1 MELSPRKMR
10 LLQAIIDDYIAT
22 AVPVGSR
29 TVSKKYMS
37 EFSAAT
43 IRNEMSDLEE
53 MGFLEQPHTSAG
65 RIPSDLAYR
74 VYVDRMLKVGEL
86 SSDEAGAIR
95 GYFNHRMEE
104 MEQVVKG
111 AARVLSDLTD
121 YTSLVLSPQLART
134 TVKRLQLV
142 PVTRGTALV
151 VLVTDAAVVKDTIIR
166 IPDSMDSEELHG
178 ISEALTH
185 RFEGRNIADIKMSA
199 MQEILLNMDEHRRFF
214 EMLTETLSRSA
225 APESSSVVLDGAY
238 NIFHH
243 PEYRNDMERAQSF
256 LMALETKDKLQEMM
270 ARSTRWEFTITIG
283 KENELDALR
292 DMSVV
297 TATYKLGDRPM
308 GSLGVIGPTRM
319 DYSRVVRLLNF
330 ISRSLGEV
338 MSGMLSDSTID
349 TEGKEQ

>member
-37 EFSAAT
+37 EYSAAT

-86 SSDEAGAIR
+86 TGDETGAIR
-95 GYFNHRMEE
+95 RYFNSRMEE

-111 AARVLSDLTD
+111 TARVLSDMTD
-121 YTSLVLSPQLART
+121 YTSLVLSPQLAKT

-166 IPDSMDSEELHG
+166 VPDRMDSEDLHG
-178 ISEALTH
+178 ISEALTR
-185 RFEGRNIADIKMSA
+185 RFEGKSISEINMDA
-199 MQEILLNMDEHRRFF
+199 MREILTDIAEHRKFF
-214 EMLTETLSRSA
+214 EMLTETLNRST
-225 APESSSVVLDGAY
+225 APDSNNMVMDGAY

-256 LMALETKDKLQEMM
+256 LMALETKGVLQEMM

-283 KENELDALR
+283 RENEIDALK

-330 ISRSLGEV
+330 ISRSLGEI
-338 MSGMLSDSTID
+338 MSGML
-349 TEGKEQ
+349 TEGTTDKEGNEK

>member
-29 TVSKKYMS
+29 TISRKYMS
-37 EFSAAT
+37 DFSAAT

-53 MGFLEQPHTSAG
+53 MGLLEQPHTSAG

-74 VYVDRMLKVGEL
+74 IYVDSLLQVGEL
-86 SSDEAGAIR
+86 TTDEATSVKR
-95 GYFNHRMEE
+95 YFGRRMDE
-104 MEQVVKG
+104 MEQVVKN

-121 YTSLVLSPQLART
+121 YTSLVLAPQLART

-142 PVTRGTALV
+142 PVTQGTALV
-151 VLVTDAAVVKDTIIR
+151 VLVTDAAIVKDTIIR
-166 IPDSMDSEELHG
+166 VPAEMTSSELHG

-185 RFEGRNIADIKMSA
+185 RFEGHSITEININTVD
-199 MQEILLNMDEHRRFF
+199 EIIRDMAQHRRFF
-214 EMLTETLSRSA
+214 ETLTDTLSRSA
-225 APESSSVVLDGAY
+225 NPEENDVVLDGAY

-256 LMALETKDKLQEMM
+256 LMALGAKDKLQEML
-270 ARSTRWEFTITIG
+270 ARSTRWEFTVTIG
-283 KENELDALR
+283 RENDIDALKNS
-292 DMSVV
+292 SVV
-297 TATYKLGDRPM
+297 TATYRLGDRPV

-319 DYSRVVRLLNF
+319 DYNRVMRLLQY
-330 ISRSLGEV
+330 ISQSLGEIV
-338 MSGMLSDSTID
+338 GNMLGDGKQNDEGDST
-349 TEGKEQ
+349 

>member
-1 MELSPRKMR
+1 MR
-10 LLQAIIDDYIAT
+10 ILQAIIDDYIAT

-29 TVSKKYMS
+29 TISKKYVS
-37 EFSAAT
+37 EYSSAT

-53 MGFLEQPHTSAG
+53 LGLLEQPYTSAG

-74 VYVDRMLKVGEL
+74 LYVDRLLRVGEL
-86 SSDEAGAIR
+86 SCDEAKSIKRYFR
-95 GYFNHRMEE
+95 GRMEE
-104 MEQVVKG
+104 MEQVVKN

-121 YTSLVLSPQLART
+121 YTSVVLSPQLAKT

-142 PVTRGTALV
+142 PVARGTALV

-166 IPDSMDSEELHG
+166 VPESMTSDDLHG
-178 ISEALTH
+178 ISEALT
-185 RFEGRNIADIKMSA
+185 RRLEGKSLTEINLASIDEIRADMA
-199 MQEILLNMDEHRRFF
+199 EHRQFF
-214 EMLTETLSRSA
+214 ELLADTLSRST
-225 APESSSVVLDGAY
+225 ESGASDVVMDGAY

-243 PEYRNDMERAQSF
+243 PEYRNDVERAQSF
-256 LMALETKDKLQEMM
+256 LMALSTGDKLQEMM

-283 KENELDALR
+283 KENEINELK

-319 DYSRVVRLLNF
+319 DYNRVVRLLNF

-338 MSGMLSDSTID
+338 MTGMLENPQKDQERDGS
-349 TEGKEQ
+349 

>member
-1 MELSPRKMR
+1 MR
-10 LLQAIIDDYIAT
+10 LLEAIIDDYIAT

-74 VYVDRMLKVGEL
+74 IYVDRMLKIGEL
-86 SSDEAGAIR
+86 TPDEAVTIKK
-95 GYFNHRMEE
+95 YFNGRMEE

-121 YTSLVLSPQLART
+121 YTSVVLSPQLAKA

-151 VLVTDAAVVKDTIIR
+151 ILVTDAAVVKDTIIR
-166 IPDSMDSEELHG
+166 VPESFGSEELHG
-178 ISEALTH
+178 ISEALTR
-185 RFEGRNIADIKMSA
+185 RFEGRSISEITIAELDNVLRDMA
-199 MQEILLNMDEHRRFF
+199 EHRRFF
-214 EMLTETLSRSA
+214 EALTDTLGRSA
-225 APESSSVVLDGAY
+225 QQDSSNVVLDGAY

-243 PEYRNDMERAQSF
+243 PEYHNDVEKAQSF

-283 KENELDALR
+283 KENEIDALR

-319 DYSRVVRLLNF
+319 DYGRVVRLLNF
-330 ISRSLGEV
+330 ISRALGEV
-338 MSGMLSDSTID
+338 MSGMLTDPTD
-349 TEGKEQ
+349 KEGNE

>member
-1 MELSPRKMR
+1 MELSPRKIR

-29 TVSKKYMS
+29 TISKKYMS

-53 MGFLEQPHTSAG
+53 MGYLEQPHTSAG

-74 VYVDRMLKVGEL
+74 VYVDRMLQVGDLTPDETKVV
-86 SSDEAGAIR
+86 R
-95 GYFNHRMEE
+95 RYFNKRMEE
-104 MEQVVKG
+104 MEQVVKS

-121 YTSLVLSPQLART
+121 YTSLVLSPQLMRT

-142 PVTRGTALV
+142 PVTKGTALV

-166 IPDSMDSEELHG
+166 IPDSMDSEDLHG
-178 ISEALTH
+178 ISEALTK
-185 RFEGRNIADIKMSA
+185 RFEGRSIT
-199 MQEILLNMDEHRRFF
+199 EISLQAVNEVLSDMAEHRRFF
-214 EMLTETLSRSA
+214 ETLTDTLSRTA
-225 APESSSVVLDGAY
+225 NQESNDVVLEGAY

-243 PEYRNDMERAQSF
+243 PEYRNDVERAQSF
-256 LMALETKDKLQEMM
+256 LMALETKDKLQEML
-270 ARSTRWEFTITIG
+270 ARSTKWEFTITIG
-283 KENELDALR
+283 RENEIDALR
-292 DMSVV
+292 NMSVV

-319 DYSRVVRLLNF
+319 DYGRVVKLLHY
-330 ISRSLGEV
+330 ISRSLGEC
-338 MSGMLSDSTID
+338 MSGMLGDGPAEQ
-349 TEGKEQ
+349 EGKQQ

>member
-1 MELSPRKMR
+1 LELSPRKMR

-37 EFSAAT
+37 EYSAAT

-74 VYVDRMLKVGEL
+74 VYVDRMLNVGEL
-86 SSDEAGAIR
+86 SRAETEAIR
-95 GYFNHRMEE
+95 RYFDSRMEE

-166 IPDSMDSEELHG
+166 VPEALDSEELHA

-185 RFEGRNIADIKMSA
+185 RFEGRSIAEINLDAMRELQRDIA
-199 MQEILLNMDEHRRFF
+199 EHRRFF

-225 APESSSVVLDGAY
+225 APESNSVVMEGAY

-243 PEYRNDMERAQSF
+243 PEYRNDVERAQSF

-283 KENELDALR
+283 KENEFDALR

-319 DYSRVVRLLNF
+319 DYARVMRLLHF
-330 ISRSLGEV
+330 ISRALGET
-338 MSGMLSDSTID
+338 MSGMLTDGAD
-349 TEGKEQ
+349 REGNDI

>member
-1 MELSPRKMR
+1 VELSPRKMR
-10 LLQAIIDDYIAT
+10 LLQAIIDDYIST

-74 VYVDRMLKVGEL
+74 VYVDRMLKVGDL
-86 SSDEAGAIR
+86 TGDEAGAIR
-95 GYFNHRMEE
+95 RYFNSRMEE

-121 YTSLVLSPQLART
+121 YTSMVLSPQLDRT

-166 IPDSMDSEELHG
+166 VPDRMNSEDLHG

-185 RFEGRNIADIKMSA
+185 RFEGKSISEINVASMH
-199 MQEILLNMDEHRRFF
+199 EILHDMAEHKQFF

-225 APESSSVVLDGAY
+225 DPQSNNVVFDGAY

-270 ARSTRWEFTITIG
+270 TRSTRWEFTITIG
-283 KENELDALR
+283 RENEIDALR

-330 ISRSLGEV
+330 ISRSLGEI
-338 MSGMLSDSTID
+338 MSGMLSDGTTD
-349 TEGKEQ
+349 REGNGK

>member
-37 EFSAAT
+37 EYSAAT

-53 MGFLEQPHTSAG
+53 MGYLEQPHTSAG

-74 VYVDRMLKVGEL
+74 VYVDRLLQVGEL
-86 SSDEAGAIR
+86 NDDEAKTIR
-95 GYFNHRMEE
+95 RYFNNRMEE
-104 MEQVVKG
+104 MEQVVRG

-166 IPDSMDSEELHG
+166 IPDNMDSEELHG
-178 ISEALTH
+178 ISEALTR
-185 RFEGRNIADIKMSA
+185 RFEGRSIAEININA
-199 MQEILLNMDEHRRFF
+199 MHEILRDMAEHRKFF
-214 EMLTETLSRSA
+214 EALTDTLSRTA
-225 APESSSVVLDGAY
+225 TQESDGVVLDGAY

-243 PEYRNDMERAQSF
+243 PEYRNDVEKAQSF
-256 LMALETKDKLQEMM
+256 LMALETRDKLQEMM

-283 KENELDALR
+283 RENEIDALK

-308 GSLGVIGPTRM
+308 GSMGVIGPTRM
-319 DYSRVVRLLNF
+319 DYGRVVRLLHY

-338 MSGMLSDSTID
+338 MSGMLGEGSTD
-349 TEGKEQ
+349 QEGK

>member
-1 MELSPRKMR
+1 MR
-10 LLQAIIDDYIAT
+10 ILQAIIDDYIAT

-29 TVSKKYMS
+29 TVSKKYVS
-37 EFSAAT
+37 ELSSAT

-53 MGFLEQPHTSAG
+53 MGLLEQPHTSAG
-65 RIPSDLAYR
+65 RVPSDLAYR
-74 VYVDRMLKVGEL
+74 IYVDRLLKVGEL
-86 SSDEAGAIR
+86 SQIEAVAIKR
-95 GYFNHRMEE
+95 YFNGRMAE

-111 AARVLSDLTD
+111 TARVLSDLTD
-121 YTSLVLSPQLART
+121 YTSLVLSPQLAKT

-142 PVTRGTALV
+142 PVSQGTALV

-166 IPDSMDSEELHG
+166 IPENLTSDELHG
-178 ISEALTH
+178 ISEALTQ
-185 RFEGRNIADIKMSA
+185 RFEGKSIT
-199 MQEILLNMDEHRRFF
+199 EINLDSIDEIHRDMAEHRRFF
-214 EMLTETLSRSA
+214 EQLADTLSRSA
-225 APESSSVVLDGAY
+225 DVSPSDVVLDGAY

-243 PEYRNDMERAQSF
+243 PEYRNDVERAQSF
-256 LMALETKDKLQEMM
+256 LMALSTRDKLQEMM

-283 KENELDALR
+283 RENEMDALK

-319 DYSRVVRLLNF
+319 DYSRVVRLLNY

-338 MSGMLSDSTID
+338 MSGMLENGT
-349 TEGKEQ
+349 KEQGRDES

>member
-29 TVSKKYMS
+29 TISRKYMS

-53 MGFLEQPHTSAG
+53 MGLLEQPHTSAG
-65 RIPSDLAYR
+65 RVPSDLAYR
-74 VYVDRMLKVGEL
+74 IYVDRLLQVGEL
-86 SSDEAGAIR
+86 TRDEATNVQR
-95 GYFNHRMEE
+95 YFGRRMDE
-104 MEQVVKG
+104 MEQVVKN

-121 YTSLVLSPQLART
+121 YTSLVLAPQLAKT

-142 PVTRGTALV
+142 PVTQGTALV
-151 VLVTDAAVVKDTIIR
+151 VLVTDAAIVKDTIIR
-166 IPDSMDSEELHG
+166 VPQDMTSDELHG
-178 ISEALTH
+178 ISEALTN
-185 RFEGRNIADIKMSA
+185 RFAGRSIAEININTVD
-199 MQEILLNMDEHRRFF
+199 EILRDLALHRQFF
-214 EMLTETLSRSA
+214 ETLTETLSRSA
-225 APESSSVVLDGAY
+225 NTDQNDMVLDGAY

-256 LMALETKDKLQEMM
+256 LMAMGATDKLQEML

-283 KENELDALR
+283 RENDIDALKNN
-292 DMSVV
+292 SVV
-297 TATYKLGDRPM
+297 TATYKLGDRPV

-319 DYSRVVRLLNF
+319 DYNRVIRLLNH
-330 ISRSLGEV
+330 ISQSLGEIV
-338 MSGMLSDSTID
+338 GNMLG
-349 TEGKEQ
+349 EGQQNDKGDHS

>member
-1 MELSPRKMR
+1 MR
-10 LLQAIIDDYIAT
+10 LLQAIIDDYIST

-53 MGFLEQPHTSAG
+53 LGLLEQPHTSAG
-65 RIPSDLAYR
+65 RVPSDLAYR
-74 VYVDRMLKVGEL
+74 IYVDRILRIGEL
-86 SSDEAGAIR
+86 SADESLAIR
-95 GYFNHRMEE
+95 RYFDSRMEE

-111 AARVLSDLTD
+111 AAKVLSDLTD

-134 TVKRLQLV
+134 TIKRLQLV

-151 VLVTDAAVVKDTIIR
+151 VLVTDAAVVRDTIIR
-166 IPDSMDSEELHG
+166 VPEGIGNDELHG
-178 ISEALTH
+178 ISEALTK
-185 RFEGRNIADIKMSA
+185 RFEGRSIAEISIAA
-199 MQEILLNMDEHRRFF
+199 MNELLSDMAEHRKFF
-214 EMLTETLSRSA
+214 EELTDTLTRST
-225 APESSSVVLDGAY
+225 APEGGDVVMDGAY

-243 PEYRNDMERAQSF
+243 PEYRNDMEKAQSF

-283 KENELDALR
+283 KENEIDALR

-297 TATYKLGDRPM
+297 TASYKLGDRPM
-308 GSLGVIGPTRM
+308 GSMGVIGPTRM
-319 DYSRVVRLLNF
+319 DYGRVVRLLNF

-338 MSGMLSDSTID
+338 MSGMLSDGVAD
-349 TEGKEQ
+349 GEGNE

>member
-10 LLQAIIDDYIAT
+10 LLQAIIDDYITT

-29 TVSKKYMS
+29 TISKKYMS
-37 EFSAAT
+37 EYSAAT

-74 VYVDRMLKVGEL
+74 MYVDRMLKVGEL
-86 SSDEAGAIR
+86 SGDETASIR
-95 GYFNHRMEE
+95 RYFNSRMEE

-134 TVKRLQLV
+134 MVKRLQLV

-166 IPDSMDSEELHG
+166 VPEAIGSEELHS
-178 ISEALTH
+178 ISEALTR
-185 RFEGRNIADIKMSA
+185 RFEGKSIAEINLDAMNELQRDIA
-199 MQEILLNMDEHRRFF
+199 EHRRFF
-214 EMLTETLSRSA
+214 EMLTETLNRSA
-225 APESSSVVLDGAY
+225 APESNSMVLDGAY

-243 PEYRNDMERAQSF
+243 PEYRNDVERAQSF

-283 KENELDALR
+283 KENEIDALR

-319 DYSRVVRLLNF
+319 DYARVVRLLHF
-330 ISRSLGEV
+330 ISRALGET
-338 MSGMLSDSTID
+338 MSGMLTDGTD
-349 TEGKEQ
+349 REGNGV

>member
-1 MELSPRKMR
+1 MELSPRKIR

-29 TVSKKYMS
+29 TISKKYMS

-53 MGFLEQPHTSAG
+53 MGYLEQPHTSAG

-74 VYVDRMLKVGEL
+74 VYVDRMLQVGDLNE
-86 SSDEAGAIR
+86 DEAKLIR
-95 GYFNHRMEE
+95 RYFNRRMEE

-111 AARVLSDLTD
+111 AAKVLSDLTD

-178 ISEALTH
+178 ISEALTR
-185 RFEGRNIADIKMSA
+185 RFEGRSIAEINITA
-199 MQEILLNMDEHRRFF
+199 MHEILRDMAEHRRFF
-214 EMLTETLSRSA
+214 EMLTDTLSRTA
-225 APESSSVVLDGAY
+225 TEEGGGVVMDGAY

-243 PEYRNDMERAQSF
+243 PEYRNDVEKAQSF

-283 KENELDALR
+283 RENEIDALR
-292 DMSVV
+292 NMSVV

-319 DYSRVVRLLNF
+319 DYGRVVRLLHY

-338 MSGMLSDSTID
+338 MSGMLGDGPND
-349 TEGKEQ
+349 KEGKQE

>member
-1 MELSPRKMR
+1 LELSPRKMR
-10 LLQAIIDDYIAT
+10 LLEAIIDDYIAT

-29 TVSKKYMS
+29 TVSRKYMS

-74 VYVDRMLKVGEL
+74 MYVDRMLKVGEL
-86 SSDEAGAIR
+86 SSDEAVSIR
-95 GYFNHRMEE
+95 RYFNSRMEE
-104 MEQVVKG
+104 MEQVVRG

-121 YTSLVLSPQLART
+121 YTSVVLSPQLAKAV
-134 TVKRLQLV
+134 VKRLQLV

-166 IPDSMDSEELHG
+166 IPEAMGSEELHG
-178 ISEALTH
+178 LSEALSR
-185 RFEGRNIADIKMSA
+185 RFEGRSVAEISIAAVD
-199 MQEILLNMDEHRRFF
+199 ELLRDMADHRRFF
-214 EMLTETLSRSA
+214 EALTGALSRSA
-225 APESSSVVLDGAY
+225 APEGGGVVLDGAY

-243 PEYRNDMERAQSF
+243 PEYRNDVEKAQSF

-283 KENELDALR
+283 RENELDALK

-297 TATYKLGDRPM
+297 TASYKLGDRPV

-319 DYSRVVRLLNF
+319 DYGRVVRLLNF
-330 ISRSLGEV
+330 ISRALGEV
-338 MSGMLSDSTID
+338 MSGMLADGTD
-349 TEGKEQ
+349 DREGNE